1 MAPKISYSELQN
13 QNYWPW
19 GHKTSQKGKE
29 LLNFTDLTG
38 FRSLSTIIWKIWTC
52 FGERRVKN
60 AKSQFSGILRKV
72 EITQVQNDLK
82 S

>member
-38 FRSLSTIIWKIWTC
+38 FRSLSTIIWKIWTR
-52 FGERRVKN
+52 FGEKM
-60 AKSQFSGILRKV
+60 A
-72 EITQVQNDLK
+72 
-82 S
+82 

>member
-38 FRSLSTIIWKIWTC
+38 FRSLSTIIWKIWTS
-52 FGERRVKN
+52 FNKTGPKTQNSYFLVFKKN
-60 AKSQFSGILRKV
+60 GNNSSSI
-72 EITQVQNDLK
+72 
-82 S
+82 